1 MPAIDLNKPG
11 EKKKL
16 IIAAVLGFVAI
27 LFLWWTLF
35 GFGSSGSNSR
45 VTVRPAAGSPSP
57 QSGGGRAQGNP
68 PRPGDTVAS
77 AGLELSTIQEVVY
90 QPSSYDAPEAR
101 RNIFSYYVPPEK
113 PKPAPTVEQPSPTPP
128 PPLLLASVSP
138 ANAYARAGDFKLDVA
153 GDKFTGDTRI
163 FVDGR
168 ELPTK
173 FISPQQLS
181 TTVPASFIASP
192 GARQIMVRTQDNRLY
207 SNVVT
212 LSVAAPPLPNY
223 TYVGIISPMTRVGD
237 TALVQDKANKNILGV
252 QRGDLL
258 GNRFRVTSISDKE
271 LVLMDATL
279 KIQHKLTMAE
289 GDKSLGSPLS
299 RPTPRVDSEDDEP

>member
-1 MPAIDLNKPG
+1 MAVDLNKPG

-16 IIAAVLGFVAI
+16 LIAAGLGFVMI
-27 LFLWWTLF
+27 LSLWWTF
-35 GFGSSGSNSR
+35 VGFGSSTSSR
-45 VTVRPAAGSPSP
+45 TAAVRPPAATASPSP
-57 QSGGGRAQGNP
+57 QRAGIRQDNNPRNGQPAGTPLDLSG
-68 PRPGDTVAS
+68 
-77 AGLELSTIQEVVY
+77 IQPIDY
-90 QPSSYDAPEAR
+90 QVPSYDAPEAK
-101 RNIFSYYVPPEK
+101 RNIFAYYVPPVVVTPT
-113 PKPAPTVEQPSPTPP
+113 PKVPEPSPPPP

-163 FVDGR
+163 YVDGR

-181 TTVPASFIASP
+181 TTVPAAFIATP
-192 GARQIMVRTQDNRLY
+192 GARQIMVRTPDNRLF
-207 SNVVT
+207 SNQAT
-212 LSVAAPPLPNY
+212 LSVAAAPVPNY

-237 TALVQDKANKNILGV
+237 TALVQDKANKAILGV

-279 KIQHKLTMAE
+279 KIQHKLTMTE
-289 GDKSLGSPLS
+289 GDKGSGSPLA